1 MALVF
6 LEEDPW
12 LLEYESCEKLHR
24 DIMEQL
30 TFRQKYPRTSEKYSQ
45 ISANVRLRLKQ
56 FNNEVEQLAKKLNDT
71 AAGNITAEETE
82 RRARQIEYLKTKN
95 VQMQKIFDD
104 QLVNKML
111 EEKRQLIGSSPWG
124 DDLYRDLE
132 SASIANASISDLR
145 SNQKNMLKEQE
156 QGLENLSQIISRQ
169 KDIAHTISNEVD
181 YHNELLD
188 DLGTQIDRTDTRVR
202 TETQHIG
209 VISQK
214 DNTCTYWIVII
225 LLFISIVTVAI
236 I

>member
-1 MALVF
+1 
-6 LEEDPW
+6 
-12 LLEYESCEKLHR
+12 
-24 DIMEQL
+24 
-30 TFRQKYPRTSEKYSQ
+30 
-45 ISANVRLRLKQ
+45 
-56 FNNEVEQLAKKLNDT
+56 
-71 AAGNITAEETE
+71 
-82 RRARQIEYLKTKN
+82 
-95 VQMQKIFDD
+95 MQKIFDD
-104 QLVNKML
+104 QVVSKML

-124 DDLYRDLE
+124 DDSYRDVE
-132 SASIANASISDLR
+132 AASIANASISDMR

-202 TETQHIG
+202 TETQHVG

-225 LLFISIVTVAI
+225 ILFIGIVTVAVI
-236 I
+236 

>member
-30 TFRQKYPRTSEKYSQ
+30 TQRQKYPRTSENYSQ

-56 FNNEVEQLAKKLNDT
+56 YNNEVGQLEKKLNDT
-71 AAGNITAEETE
+71 PAGNITAEETE

-104 QLVNKML
+104 QVVSKML

-124 DDLYRDLE
+124 DDSYRDVE
-132 SASIANASISDLR
+132 AASIANASISDMR

-202 TETQHIG
+202 TETQHVG

-225 LLFISIVTVAI
+225 ILFIGIVTVAVI
-236 I
+236 